1 MGLQMETRSVIHN
14 ITDSRKAGDLL
25 WNLVSNVITVGIVT
39 ILILIWSR
47 FLKFSGELTQS
58 SPEQNFCWVQ
68 WYFYKS
74 KIK

>member
-1 MGLQMETRSVIHN
+1 MGLQKETRSVIHN

-47 FLKFSGELTQS
+47 FLKFSGDLTQS
-58 SPEQNFCWVQ
+58 SPKQNFCWVQ
-68 WYFYKS
+68 WHIYKS